1 MFRSAIITLMKTHQ
15 YLSKALAKILANQS
29 PTKTYELLQ
38 QILTDK
44 ELDYVERRL
53 RIGLMLKH
61 GNPYTK
67 IQEELKVS
75 AATVAVVADQMKQP
89 GFAELIARLEKE
101 TTRFAWIRQKL
112 TSQP

>member
-1 MFRSAIITLMKTHQ
+1 MKNDQ
-15 YLSKALAKILANQS
+15 YLTKALAKILANQ
-29 PTKTYELLQ
+29 PPAKTYDLLQ

-53 RIGLMLKH
+53 RIGLMLKQ

-89 GFAELIARLEKE
+89 GFQDLIDKLTKE
-101 TTRFAWIRQKL
+101 TTRFRWLFQRIK
-112 TSQP
+112 